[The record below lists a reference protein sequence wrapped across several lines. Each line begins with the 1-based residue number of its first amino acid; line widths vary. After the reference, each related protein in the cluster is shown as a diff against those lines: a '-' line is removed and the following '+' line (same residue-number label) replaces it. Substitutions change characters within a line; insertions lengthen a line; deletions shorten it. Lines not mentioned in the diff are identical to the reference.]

1 MGRLGSL
8 EALGD
13 RGALAVEADGRTARR
28 VAVERLRANWGL
40 LDPEERL
47 LLKLHLEAGG
57 SLEEIARVMGRHPS
71 TVCRRIQR
79 MIRRLCDETYDRCAV
94 AGASFGPAELAVV
107 RDHFVRGLSLAR
119 ICRDHHL
126 CYYRVHAIVQKA
138 RRHTGTA
145 ARPARRYRSP

>member
-13 RGALAVEADGRTARR
+13 RGALAVEANERTARR
-28 VAVERLRANWGL
+28 AAVERLRTNWDL
-40 LDPEERL
+40 LDPQERL

-57 SLEEIARVMGRHPS
+57 SLAEIARVMGRHPS
-71 TVCRRIQR
+71 TVCRRIR
-79 MIRRLCDETYDRCAV
+79 RTIRRLCDETYDRCA
-94 AGASFGPAELAVV
+94 ADGASFGAVELAVV

-138 RRHTGTA
+138 RRYAAAAAKHA
-145 ARPARRYRSP
+145 ARYGSP